1 MGSISVFLVLL
12 LSSIVLVSIS
22 SASILVLLSGAPS
35 YACAFWRLT
44 ISLIVL
50 FSYGVLSGKRIIPC
64 IRKLLLYSMVS
75 GVFLGA
81 HFLLWMESL
90 FHIPVAVSTTIV
102 VAFPLYNIVIDKV
115 LFRESITRLQLIGF
129 VMGFTGVLLFL
140 HPSIIGDYSVYGVL
154 LAMGG
159 SLAVAVYFCI
169 GRFVRRYEELLPYVI
184 PAYSCGVFT
193 VLIYIIVIGGELL
206 GYSLRSYVFFV
217 LLALIPMIGGHTVMN
232 YLLRFMKTS
241 SVTAIALGEPIG
253 ASILA
258 YILLG
263 QTIGFSE
270 AVLMAVVL
278 SSVFLIV
285 YEEAR
290 GK

>member
-1 MGSISVFLVLL
+1 MENRLF
-12 LSSIVLVSIS
+12 IVLVLSCVALASIS

-35 YACAFWRLT
+35 YACAFWRLLVSFT
-44 ISLIVL
+44 ILL
-50 FSYGVLSGKRIIPC
+50 LYGVVARKRILPNN
-64 IRKLLLYSMVS
+64 RKLLVYSMVS
-75 GVFLGA
+75 GVFLGV

-90 FHIPVAVSTTIV
+90 FHVPVAVSTTIV
-102 VAFPLYNIVIDKV
+102 VAYPLYNVVIDRV
-115 LFRESITRLQLIGF
+115 LFRESITRTQLLGF
-129 VMGFTGVLLFL
+129 AMGFTGVLLFL
-140 HPSIIGDYSVYGVL
+140 HPGIIGSYSVYGVL

-184 PAYSCGVFT
+184 PAYSCAVFT
-193 VLIYIIVIGGELL
+193 ILVYVIVIGGELF
-206 GYSLRSYVFFV
+206 GYSLRSYVFFI

-258 YILLG
+258 YVLLG

-285 YEEAR
+285 YEEAC
-290 GK
+290 GE